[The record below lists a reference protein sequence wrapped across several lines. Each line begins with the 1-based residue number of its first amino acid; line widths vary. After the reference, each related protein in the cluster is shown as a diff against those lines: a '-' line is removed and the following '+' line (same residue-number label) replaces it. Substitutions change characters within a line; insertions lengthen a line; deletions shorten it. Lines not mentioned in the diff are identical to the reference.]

1 MGDERTTPRTGR
13 ARSTT
18 LRVLVALGLLL
29 LALAGGPGVAAAA
42 DGPDYDPCNNP
53 NVGLVNA
60 DVTGAAHSAD
70 AIEHAAEQFGC
81 ELPG

>member
-13 ARSTT
+13 APSTT

-29 LALAGGPGVAAAA
+29 ALVGGAGVTAAE

-60 DVTGAAHSAD
+60 DETGAAHSAD
-70 AIEHAAEQFGC
+70 AIEHAAERIGC